1 MQSKVISHFFF
12 FIWFAELHEIR
23 ATQAVASSRSS
34 RCYCGGGVGLSF
46 PFVLLQ
52 LLENLQQTV
61 TYHHGKLSIS
71 QETIIFVIQ
80 AVQRKPNYALTH
92 PPPWVLKHASL
103 GCTWAYVNR
112 GPSETFVWLLFLWT
126 TFYCLVFV
134 FSFWTRLLTVVVLTS
149 SISIFLDMQV
159 YATHCSDLGR
169 MPGFTHDT
177 LLCVTSG
184 TFMCIFKEA

>member
-1 MQSKVISHFFF
+1 MSSYNRSLAELFKMHIQMQSKVISHFFF

-92 PPPWVLKHASL
+92 PPP
-103 GCTWAYVNR
+103 
-112 GPSETFVWLLFLWT
+112 
-126 TFYCLVFV
+126 
-134 FSFWTRLLTVVVLTS
+134 
-149 SISIFLDMQV
+149 
-159 YATHCSDLGR
+159 
-169 MPGFTHDT
+169 
-177 LLCVTSG
+177 
-184 TFMCIFKEA
+184 